1 LSQQAQRRI
10 VYRQK
15 AESPIQFRLPLADQN
30 SAENE
35 IPPLARAGATGTIVE
50 VQQARDAR
58 ISLDRIVVAN
68 SSGGTQAG
76 LVIGKELAQTDLTIM
91 GIDVDGD
98 PETLLAMV
106 QSIVKEGAMKLGLQ
120 QGIRV
125 DTDEL
130 VRGYATPV
138 MGCQIRE

>member
-1 LSQQAQRRI
+1 M
-10 VYRQK
+10 
-15 AESPIQFRLPLADQN
+15 
-30 SAENE
+30 
-35 IPPLARAGATGTIVE
+35 
-50 VQQARDAR
+50 
-58 ISLDRIVVAN
+58 VAN
-68 SSGGTQAG
+68 SSGGTPAG

-91 GIDVDGD
+91 GIDVGGD

-106 QSIVKEGAMKLGLQ
+106 QSIAKEGAMKLGLQ

-138 MGCQIRE
+138 MGCQISGLYR